1 VVATVVPAA
10 VRRPDLGA
18 LTGVRFLAAFWVLL
32 AHAGAAFSERS
43 GLPAPLSTFLYHG
56 TMGVFVFFTLSGF
69 ILFYNYQ
76 GRVNT
81 RADFYPFLA
90 ARIARLYPVY
100 LLALVAWGFV
110 LLRLPEPHELL
121 VIPMLQSWVPA
132 GSPGGYSWLP
142 PAWSLSVEF
151 FFYLCFPLLLLAF
164 RRERRRSTLWCAAAA
179 LLIAIVAL
187 RTPVA
192 HPDLDTGR
200 FERVVLLPVLA
211 LPDFL
216 LGMVLGALFLSRKR
230 TDPQSVSSDWTT
242 LAAIVPCFCIL
253 TATKNLFAVSFAVAF
268 ASACGIYRLAD
279 GKGIL
284 TGLLRSRTGVLL
296 GGASYSVYLL
306 QAPIREFCRRFLG
319 PVHAG
324 LDAAVS
330 PPLII
335 AISCLVFLFYEQ
347 PMRVFLRG
355 LLNRRKRAVS

>member
-1 VVATVVPAA
+1 MSTLILSDLHLGSI
-10 VRRPDLGA
+10 VRSD
-18 LTGVRFLAAFWVLL
+18 
-32 AHAGAAFSERS
+32 
-43 GLPAPLSTFLYHG
+43 
-56 TMGVFVFFTLSGF
+56 
-69 ILFYNYQ
+69 
-76 GRVNT
+76 
-81 RADFYPFLA
+81 
-90 ARIARLYPVY
+90 
-100 LLALVAWGFV
+100 

-242 LAAIVPCFCIL
+242 LAAICP
-253 TATKNLFAVSFAVAF
+253 
-268 ASACGIYRLAD
+268 ASASSLRRRTSLQFPSPSPSPAPAASIVWPTA
-279 GKGIL
+279 KG
-284 TGLLRSRTGVLL
+284 
-296 GGASYSVYLL
+296 Y
-306 QAPIREFCRRFLG
+306 
-319 PVHAG
+319 
-324 LDAAVS
+324 
-330 PPLII
+330 
-335 AISCLVFLFYEQ
+335 
-347 PMRVFLRG
+347 
-355 LLNRRKRAVS
+355 